1 MTRTHH
7 PSLSGPR
14 HAGWTPWVCLAI
26 GAILLPFAQ
35 VQTVLPFA
43 AWLAPIFLMRF
54 ARRTRLIVWIPVI
67 AVVSYA
73 ASVIALRNIFPW
85 PMVFLVSVT
94 AVSAVVP
101 YLLDRLVAR
110 RLPVFLSTLIFPAA
124 SVILEWLI
132 SLSGLG
138 TLGSVVNSQGGVLTL
153 GQASSVVGIWGILF
167 LITWC
172 APAVNTAWE
181 IGPTQRSAQRAIA
194 PLLAV
199 LVLVVA
205 AGSARLAFAEQPSS
219 TVRVAGLTADRELQ
233 EAMEAPSIQEV
244 AVGSTAVRESARAE
258 FAPVVDELFTR
269 TESTARDGAR
279 IVAWAEAAG
288 FVLKEDEE
296 AMVDR
301 ARQIATEHEI
311 YLQLAIVTVLD
322 TDTFP
327 YAENRAIMVDPEGNV
342 SWNYPKT
349 VHPFGDNAVFEPGPG
364 ELPTVSTPYGT
375 LSTIICYDADY
386 PALVRQAGRA
396 GVDILLVP
404 SNDWQ
409 PIDIMH
415 AQASHFRAIENG
427 LTLVRPTGS
436 GVSVTV
442 NHLGRELATGNSF
455 QTDQVTMIADVPTQG
470 VPTAYSVI
478 GDIVVH
484 ISFGLLAILTMAS
497 LIRRRDKVPHD
508 QEIDLDQTGE
518 PELVGS
524 RV

>member
-1 MTRTHH
+1 M
-7 PSLSGPR
+7 
-14 HAGWTPWVCLAI
+14 
-26 GAILLPFAQ
+26 
-35 VQTVLPFA
+35 LPFA
-43 AWLAPIFLMRF
+43 AWLAPIFLLRF
-54 ARRTRLIVWIPVI
+54 ARTTRLILWVPVI

-85 PMVFLVSVT
+85 PMVFLVSLAAIST
-94 AVSAVVP
+94 IAP
-101 YLLDRLVAR
+101 YLVDRLVAR
-110 RLPVFLSTLIFPAA
+110 RLPVLLSTLLFPAT
-124 SVILEWLI
+124 SVIVEWLI

-138 TLGSVVNSQGGVLTL
+138 TLGSVVNSQGGVLAL
-153 GQASSVVGIWGILF
+153 GQATSVVGIWGVLF

-172 APAVNTAWE
+172 APVVNTAWE
-181 IGPTQRSAQRAIA
+181 LGPTERAARRVIT
-194 PLLAV
+194 PVLAV

-205 AGSARLAFAEQPSS
+205 VGSARLAFSEQPAS
-219 TVRVAGLTADRELQ
+219 TVRVAGLAADRELR
-233 EAMEAPSIQEV
+233 EAMEAPTIQEV
-244 AVGSTAVRESARAE
+244 ATGSTAVRESARTE
-258 FAPVVDELFTR
+258 FAPIVDELFTR
-269 TESTARDGAR
+269 TEATAREGAR
-279 IVAWAEAAG
+279 ILSWAEGAG
-288 FVLKEDEE
+288 FVLEEDQE

-322 TDTFP
+322 TETFP
-327 YAENRAIMVDPEGNV
+327 YAENRAIMVDPQGHV
-342 SWNYPKT
+342 TWNYLKT

-364 ELPTVSTPYGT
+364 TLPTISTPYGT

-415 AQASHFRAIENG
+415 AQAAHFRAVENG
-427 LTLVRPTGS
+427 LTLVRPTDA

-442 NHLGRELATGNSF
+442 DHLGRQLATSNSF
-455 QTDQVTMIADVPTQG
+455 QTNQVTMIADVPTKG
-470 VPTAYSVI
+470 VTTAYSLI
-478 GDIVVH
+478 GDVVVY

-508 QEIDLDQTGE
+508 QEIDRDQTGE
-518 PELVGS
+518 PELVGG